1 MVGTERFGRKRTTTS
16 VYTGQSVDLD
26 QAVLTL
32 DLLRTLGWLVRHGV
46 PWPGRPGEE
55 LQHLLVGAPGVF
67 VLSVDI
73 QETEVDTAAPGDWQ
87 LRADEVLAAA
97 TDVAAALPGVPVTPV
112 VCFTRA
118 DAFTGVAGSVFL
130 CSLRNVVE
138 VLSHAPV
145 RIDEATLAAV
155 RQEVTDRLASPAVT
169 VTVVPAPSPRL
180 QTAQPEAFADAEA
193 ELRPSSSYDL
203 YAELAHL
210 DGQVGV
216 EAAGAGDRIAEEATR
231 EQHRVEAEQFLEA
244 ERIAAAEAERA
255 EEERLALEREEQ
267 ERLAAVEAARAEDVR
282 REVERRE
289 AERRQ
294 AEQADK
300 ERVEAE
306 WRDVARHAAQE
317 VARRE
322 QQTAELAAGQQAVEE
337 ARDPKAR
344 LQASRAAVPAPE
356 EPRWQL
362 AVPKGK
368 GLMAAIVVGVLTVG
382 GVVLQQP
389 IGNAV
394 GSVKALFTERA
405 PARFGEQVNV
415 GKTLYHPRLRLHAG
429 HPVPVPGRA
438 EVAIPFRVR
447 NTGDVA
453 WVLEA
458 ADLVMLDRVGI
469 SHSAKAGPPIP
480 QGAVLRASTPV
491 AAGTTVAGFLL
502 FDLPQGQTVKELRLT
517 LGPDETAEGAEDP
530 VVWFSRVR

>member
-1 MVGTERFGRKRTTTS
+1 MVGTGRFGRKRTTTS

-32 DLLRTLGWLVRHGV
+32 DLLSALGWLVRHGV

-67 VLSVDI
+67 VLSVDT

-87 LRADEVLAAA
+87 PRADEVLAAA

-118 DAFTGVAGSVFL
+118 DAFAGVAGSVFL

-145 RIDEATLAAV
+145 RIDDATLAAV

-180 QTAQPEAFADAEA
+180 PTSAQPEAFEDAEA
-193 ELRPSSSYDL
+193 ELRPSSNYDL
-203 YAELAHL
+203 YAELAHI
-210 DGQVGV
+210 DGQVV
-216 EAAGAGDRIAEEATR
+216 AAGAGDRIAEEATR

-267 ERLAAVEAARAEDVR
+267 ERLAAVKAARAEHVR
-282 REVERRE
+282 REAERRE
-289 AERRQ
+289 AERRE

-300 ERVEAE
+300 ERLEAE
-306 WRDVARHAAQE
+306 WREVARHAAQE

-322 QQTAELAAGQQAVEE
+322 QQAAELAAGQQAVEE
-337 ARDPKAR
+337 AREPEAR
-344 LQASRAAVPAPE
+344 LQGSRAAVRAPE

-368 GLMAAIVVGVLTVG
+368 GLMAAIAVGVLTIG
-382 GVVLQQP
+382 GIALQQP

-415 GKTLYHPRLRLHAG
+415 GKTPYHPRLRLHAG
-429 HPVPVPGRA
+429 HPVAVPGRA

-447 NTGDVA
+447 NTGEDA
-453 WVLEA
+453 WVLA
-458 ADLVMLDRVGI
+458 AGDLVMLDRVGV

-491 AAGTTVAGFLL
+491 AAGTTVTGFLL

-530 VVWFSRVR
+530 VVWFSRAR